1 MDTIK
6 KKMMAMKNE
15 RDAAN
20 DRAESIEQ
28 NLKDTETAKNEVCDG
43 TTVGWG
49 KHYTICA
56 GFPS

>member
-28 NLKDTETAKNEVCDG
+28 NLKDTETAKNEVCAG
-43 TTVGWG
+43 ITVEQKNHG
-49 KHYTICA
+49 A
-56 GFPS
+56 MFPGPPI

>member
-43 TTVGWG
+43 INVGWK

-56 GFPS
+56 GFLS

>member
-43 TTVGWG
+43 ITVGWK
-49 KHYTICA
+49 KHNTICA

>member
-43 TTVGWG
+43 ITVGW
-49 KHYTICA
+49 
-56 GFPS
+56 